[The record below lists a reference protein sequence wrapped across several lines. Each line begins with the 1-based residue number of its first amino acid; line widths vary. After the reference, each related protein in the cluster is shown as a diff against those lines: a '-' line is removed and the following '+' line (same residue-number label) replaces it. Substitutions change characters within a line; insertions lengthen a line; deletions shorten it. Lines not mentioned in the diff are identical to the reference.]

1 MSRSA
6 CFAHA
11 AHRKSVRCRL
21 PSNGWS
27 CGQTSGT
34 FDCTAAACQAYHTEI
49 GASPY
54 GISVSAITQICH
66 SAWALTWLSPSL
78 SSSKTGMFFIRCTLS
93 FRLPGSGLRPI
104 SKNLSFFRLE
114 ASSVREFP
122 FLTKTGAAKAAPV
135 KTRSVCYCSL
145 ACQRTVTR
153 PVIPDRLR
161 RWTGRIQAATLFL
174 RAGQQV
180 TGTGLNS
187 NICFCLAV
195 FLRICASASLTAED
209 LRKPELYRPR
219 FLRTWRSS

>member
-1 MSRSA
+1 MQLTENLFAVASRQMA
-6 CFAHA
+6 GHA
-11 AHRKSVRCRL
+11 VRRPERLTARQPPARHTTQKSE
-21 PSNGWS
+21 P
-27 CGQTSGT
+27 
-34 FDCTAAACQAYHTEI
+34 
-49 GASPY
+49 SPY

-174 RAGQQV
+174 RAGQQE

-195 FLRICASASLTAED
+195 FSPHMRVSQPYS
-209 LRKPELYRPR
+209 
-219 FLRTWRSS
+219 

>member
-135 KTRSVCYCSL
+135 KT
-145 ACQRTVTR
+145 
-153 PVIPDRLR
+153 
-161 RWTGRIQAATLFL
+161 
-174 RAGQQV
+174 GQQV

-187 NICFCLAV
+187 NICYCLAV
-195 FLRICASASLTAED
+195 FLRVCASASLTAED
-209 LRKPELYRPR
+209 LRKPEPCRPR